1 MARSRA
7 SERSP
12 RERPQVDVRAVFS
25 RVAIGV
31 VGARIIKHAQSRR
44 RARHG
49 SEQRFTGTRA
59 SAFGRNVTQQR
70 PPGITLLWRRRWS
83 GSSPSPLQLW
93 RTARREANDETRST
107 SVGAVPG
114 RSPRSYG
121 IRAAGVVGGDQ
132 LNVSSGASLPS
143 ARSRFEVRDHQ
154 DGRHGS
160 GRDGCCRRRHAP
172 CGSRPYVVCPVRL
185 IGTSPTSAGQGKSRE
200 PNSGTSPD

>member
-7 SERSP
+7 SARSP

-49 SEQRFTGTRA
+49 RA
-59 SAFGRNVTQQR
+59 TLHRHSRRHIGPNVTQQR

-107 SVGAVPG
+107 SVGAVAG
-114 RSPRSYG
+114 RSPRSDG

-172 CGSRPYVVCPVRL
+172 CGSRRYVVCPVRL

-200 PNSGTSPD
+200 PNSGASAD

>member
-25 RVAIGV
+25 RWPLASLEQGLSSTPRV
-31 VGARIIKHAQSRR
+31 VGELGTALGNPSPAPVQVHWTQ
-44 RARHG
+44 RH
-49 SEQRFTGTRA
+49 T
-59 SAFGRNVTQQR
+59 QR

-83 GSSPSPLQLW
+83 RSSPSPQQLW
-93 RTARREANDETRST
+93 RTTRREANDETRST
-107 SVGAVPG
+107 SVGAVAG
-114 RSPRSYG
+114 RSPRSDG

-143 ARSRFEVRDHQ
+143 ARSRFEVRDPQ

-172 CGSRPYVVCPVRL
+172 CGSRPYMVCPVRL
-185 IGTSPTSAGQGKSRE
+185 IGTPPTSAGQGKSRE